1 MKEDIFS
8 KFLFYFTHLYVDRFY
23 KILILRK
30 VFFLYLMLL
39 TMQRWATFLVS
50 KYYKK
55 FLRAF
60 LLKKDYKHQNIT
72 PCK

>member
-30 VFFLYLMLL
+30 VFF
-39 TMQRWATFLVS
+39 FLFNVAYNVEVGNFFGI
-50 KYYKK
+50 KI
-55 FLRAF
+55 L
-60 LLKKDYKHQNIT
+60 
-72 PCK
+72 